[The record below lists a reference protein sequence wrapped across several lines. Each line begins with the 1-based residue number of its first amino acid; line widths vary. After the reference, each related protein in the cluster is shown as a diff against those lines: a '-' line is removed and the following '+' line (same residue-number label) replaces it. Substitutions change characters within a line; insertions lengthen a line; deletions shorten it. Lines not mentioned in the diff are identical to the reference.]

1 MVVKS
6 MYLISVYFDEK
17 ATKTLQRY
25 IDVIARKSGNTFMLE
40 HQVPPHLTL
49 SAIEARDVEV
59 LIPAFQS
66 LKGKVTAGEIR
77 IVSVGELFPYVMYA
91 TPVLNTC
98 LQELHGKVY
107 DAVKDIDETTVS
119 RMYRPHS
126 WLPHITLGKTL
137 DKEEMMLAFAAMQE
151 QFSPLTARIERIG
164 LAKVNPHKDVEI
176 LEL

>member
-1 MVVKS
+1 

-25 IDVIARKSGNTFMLE
+25 IDAIARKSGNSFMLE

-49 SAIEARDVEV
+49 SAIEARNVEALV
-59 LIPAFQS
+59 PAFQS

-91 TPVLNTC
+91 TPVLNTY
-98 LQELHGKVY
+98 LQELHEQVY
-107 DAVKDIDETTVS
+107 EVIKDIEETTVS

-137 DKEEMMLAFAAMQE
+137 EKEEMIQAFATMQE
-151 QFSPLTARIERIG
+151 QFSPLTARIKRIG
-164 LAKVNPHKDVEI
+164 LAKVNPHRGVEI
-176 LEL
+176 IEFE